1 MQNNVVVNTI
11 NSAME
16 INISTKVVVII
27 VIYTELKNEDVIIP
41 LLMLL
46 YL

>member
-27 VIYTELKNEDVIIP
+27 VIYTKLKNEDVII
-41 LLMLL
+41 LLLIL
-46 YL
+46 SYL